1 MRYLS
6 LFSGI
11 EAASVA
17 WKPLGWEP
25 VAFCEIEKF
34 PCRLLEYRFPDVPN
48 LGDINNIT
56 ENDVIKLGHIDVVIF
71 GSPCQDLSIGGKQ
84 AGLAGLRSGLFFKA
98 VQIIDW
104 AIKHCGC
111 RFALW
116 ENVKGAFRTNRG
128 DDFTA
133 VVSHM
138 AGCRNIVTPE
148 NGWGTEGVALGDKGL
163 LEWCVLDSQWFGLA
177 QRRKRVFAVLD
188 TGAWYTRGPI
198 LLEPQSVS
206 GFDSPRRSSPLPVC
220 LTARGAGSLDDR
232 ETYVVDY
239 SGRVRHMTPLEN
251 ERQMGFPDEWTNIPG
266 AKDGPRYK
274 AIGNSMAVNVIRW
287 IGERINKCPR

>member
-17 WKPLGWEP
+17 WEPLGWEP

-34 PCRLLEYRFPDVPN
+34 PCRLLAHRFPDVPN
-48 LGDINNIT
+48 LGDIT
-56 ENDVIKLGHIDVVIF
+56 KIKESDIINLGHIDVVVF

-84 AGLAGLRSGLFFKA
+84 KGLAGLRSGLFFKA
-98 VQIIDW
+98 VEIIKW
-104 AIKHCGC
+104 AVQHCGC
-111 RFALW
+111 RYALW
-116 ENVKGAFRTNRG
+116 ENVKGAFTSNKG

-133 VVSHM
+133 VVRNLS
-138 AGCRNIVTPE
+138 GCNDIEQPK
-148 NGWGTEGVALGDKGL
+148 NGWGTEGVALGDNGL
-163 LEWCVLDSQWFGLA
+163 LEWCVLDAQWFGLA
-177 QRRKRVFAVLD
+177 QRRKRVFAILD

-206 GFDSPRRSSPLPVC
+206 GVNPPRQETCVPVC

-232 ETYVVDY
+232 ETYIVDY
-239 SGRVRHMTPLEN
+239 SGRIRHMTPLEN
-251 ERQMGFPDEWTNIPG
+251 ERQMGFPDNWTDIPG

-274 AIGNSMAVNVIRW
+274 ALGNSMAVPVMRW
-287 IGERINKCPR
+287 IGKRISPH